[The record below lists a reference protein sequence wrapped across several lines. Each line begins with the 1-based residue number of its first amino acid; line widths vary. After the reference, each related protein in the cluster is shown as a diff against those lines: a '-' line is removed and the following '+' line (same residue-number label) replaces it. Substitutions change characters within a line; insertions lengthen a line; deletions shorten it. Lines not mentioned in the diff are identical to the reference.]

1 MPVVGVLLSL
11 ANLLSGSG
19 VLLESFHERGNSYLY
34 YQIADWT
41 VIAGFTAIWLAIK
54 IFFVTPKMAWWMLAS
69 PLLLEVAATA
79 FVRPDPS
86 SYLARALIFNAMCA
100 FVFLACFVD
109 LYKGL
114 SKTMNWIRTLAMS
127 WPLLL
132 TGLVFALRRLQI
144 AGAAIVDD
152 ITLQDSTLGFANYLW
167 VLIAMLIMVNVTMIK
182 VVVNDLIAE
191 LKSTADHD
199 VLTGVFNRRF
209 VMHMLHLEIERTL
222 RTARPLSCIVLDTDH
237 FKLIND
243 RYGHDAGDVALQ
255 HVCQVLTQ
263 GLRIT
268 DTLGRQGGEE
278 FMLICP
284 DTPHATAIDVA
295 ERLRLALQS
304 HPLEIEGNSLVLTA
318 SFGVGT
324 LRPEDT
330 LESLLKKSDLAL
342 YRSKRLG
349 RNRVSGESSAS
360 SQ

>member
-1 MPVVGVLLSL
+1 
-11 ANLLSGSG
+11 
-19 VLLESFHERGNSYLY
+19 
-34 YQIADWT
+34 
-41 VIAGFTAIWLAIK
+41 
-54 IFFVTPKMAWWMLAS
+54 
-69 PLLLEVAATA
+69 
-79 FVRPDPS
+79 
-86 SYLARALIFNAMCA
+86 
-100 FVFLACFVD
+100 
-109 LYKGL
+109 
-114 SKTMNWIRTLAMS
+114 
-127 WPLLL
+127 
-132 TGLVFALRRLQI
+132 
-144 AGAAIVDD
+144 
-152 ITLQDSTLGFANYLW
+152 LW

-243 RYGHDAGDVALQ
+243 RSGHDAGDVALQ

>member
-1 MPVVGVLLSL
+1 MRPLEDVLLQVIFLQASLFFVSWFTYARSFRRMPVVGVLLSL

-19 VLLESFHERGNSYLY
+19 VLLESVHARGNSYLY
-34 YQIADWT
+34 YQIADWA
-41 VIAGFTAIWLAIK
+41 VMAGFTAIWLAIK
-54 IFFVTPKMAWWMLAS
+54 IFFVTPKKTWWMLAL
-69 PLLLEVAATA
+69 PLLLEVALTV
-79 FVRPDPS
+79 FLRPDPS
-86 SYLARALIFNAMCA
+86 SYLTRALTFNAMSA
-100 FVFLACFVD
+100 FIFLACCAD

-114 SKTMNWIRTLAMS
+114 TKQKMKWFRKLAMS

-132 TGLVFALRRLQI
+132 TGLVFAMRWLQI
-144 AGAAIVDD
+144 AGAAIAGE
-152 ITLQDSTLGFANYLW
+152 ITLQDSTLGYVDYLW

-182 VVVNDLIAE
+182 VVVSDLIAE

-209 VMHMLHLEIERTL
+209 LMHMLHLEIERTL
-222 RTARPLSCIVLDTDH
+222 RTARPLSCIVLDIDH

-243 RYGHDAGDVALQ
+243 RYGHDAGDLALQ

-295 ERLRLALQS
+295 QRLR
-304 HPLEIEGNSLVLTA
+304 
-318 SFGVGT
+318 
-324 LRPEDT
+324 
-330 LESLLKKSDLAL
+330 
-342 YRSKRLG
+342 
-349 RNRVSGESSAS
+349 
-360 SQ
+360 

>member
-1 MPVVGVLLSL
+1 
-11 ANLLSGSG
+11 
-19 VLLESFHERGNSYLY
+19 
-34 YQIADWT
+34 
-41 VIAGFTAIWLAIK
+41 
-54 IFFVTPKMAWWMLAS
+54 
-69 PLLLEVAATA
+69 
-79 FVRPDPS
+79 
-86 SYLARALIFNAMCA
+86 
-100 FVFLACFVD
+100 
-109 LYKGL
+109 
-114 SKTMNWIRTLAMS
+114 MS
-127 WPLLL
+127 C
-132 TGLVFALRRLQI
+132 
-144 AGAAIVDD
+144 
-152 ITLQDSTLGFANYLW
+152 SN
-167 VLIAMLIMVNVTMIK
+167 
-182 VVVNDLIAE
+182 
-191 LKSTADHD
+191 
-199 VLTGVFNRRF
+199 F

-222 RTARPLSCIVLDTDH
+222 RTARPLSCIVLDIDH

-243 RYGHDAGDVALQ
+243 RCGHDAGDVALR

-304 HPLEIEGNSLVLTA
+304 HPLEIEGNAIVLTA

-342 YRSKRLG
+342 YQAKRLG